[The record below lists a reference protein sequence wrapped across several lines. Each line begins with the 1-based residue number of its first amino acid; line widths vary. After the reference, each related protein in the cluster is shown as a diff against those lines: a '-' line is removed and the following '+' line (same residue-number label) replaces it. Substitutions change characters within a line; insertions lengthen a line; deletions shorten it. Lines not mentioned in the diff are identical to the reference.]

1 MDTIKVEMSLRFPK
15 KICGD
20 NITQHVNVKVLSQVN
35 HIGPINAV
43 MTTNYVLGEMFLR
56 HLRFVKLFQS
66 DVNMFQSRYL

>member
-43 MTTNYVLGEMFLR
+43 DDDKLR
-56 HLRFVKLFQS
+56 LRG
-66 DVNMFQSRYL
+66 DVFAALEVC